1 MNKRSELTIMQK
13 YGYRTFIILILLF
26 IFSTFLLIEYLITGQ
41 DHPTLLVLAIL
52 FYIIFLILAIGFSLT
67 NVKKINK
74 KYFQTDSLIGQ
85 KGRVTRGVKAG
96 EKGTAQVSNE
106 EWSFICDSDTYD
118 NELVEVTGVL
128 EDKVTIKI
136 KKLS

>member
-1 MNKRSELTIMQK
+1 MSNRSELTIMQK

-26 IFSTFLLIEYLITGQ
+26 IFATFLLVEYLITGQ

-52 FYIIFLILAIGFSLT
+52 FYIILLILGIGFSLT

-74 KYFQTDSLIGQ
+74 KYFQTDTLVGQ

-96 EKGTAQVSNE
+96 EKGTAQVANE
-106 EWSFICDSDTYD
+106 EWSFICDSDTFD
-118 NELVEVTGVL
+118 NELIEVTGVL
-128 EDKVTIKI
+128 DDKVTLKI